1 MNVFT
6 CTTRLYKD
14 AEQRFTPGGDSIVSF
29 RGAVD
34 AGFGQNKTTSW
45 IKFNLWG
52 KRGESLT
59 QYLKDKTQ
67 VCVSGELANREYT
80 DKDGQKRYSLEVRV
94 NDLTLL
100 GKKDGQQQAAPQ
112 QQAPRQAPQQAGG
125 MDIDDDIP
133 FMRHAHGAAWRA
145 I

>member
-14 AEQRFTPGGDSIVSF
+14 AEQRFTSGGDSIVSF
-29 RGAVD
+29 RGPVD

-94 NDLTLL
+94 NELTLL
-100 GKKDGQQQAAPQ
+100 GGKPEGQQQAAAQRQATQ
-112 QQAPRQAPQQAGG
+112 QQAKPADSGG
-125 MDIDDDIP
+125 FGDFDDDIP
-133 FMRHAHGAAWRA
+133 F
-145 I
+145 

>member
-14 AEQRFTPGGDSIVSF
+14 AEQRFTSGGDSIVSF
-29 RGAVD
+29 KGAVD

-52 KRGESLT
+52 KRGESLA

-94 NDLTLL
+94 NELTLL
-100 GKKDGQQQAAPQ
+100 GGKPEGQQQAAP
-112 QQAPRQAPQQAGG
+112 ARQAPQQQAKPADSGG
-125 MDIDDDIP
+125 FGDFDSDIP
-133 FMRHAHGAAWRA
+133 F
-145 I
+145 